1 MKILLHVPVEQYGFV
16 SAEFDEVNT
25 ETIANTYR
33 DIAEAFKPTEG
44 ITSKEMDLIIECMA
58 LGKTVTNG
66 TELWSKAT
74 QAQKDQ
80 INCLKRALSRI
91 KAKHSKKKDEED
103 ETWEGAGPGKGENG
117 DYSGMD

>member
-1 MKILLHVPVEQYGFV
+1 MTITTNMKIVLHVPVEQYGFV

-25 ETIANTYR
+25 ETIANNYR
-33 DIAEAFKPTEG
+33 DIAKAFKPTEG

-66 TELWSKAT
+66 TELWARAT

-80 INCLKRALSRI
+80 INCLKRALKRI
-91 KAKHSKKKDEED
+91 EAKQK
-103 ETWEGAGPGKGENG
+103 
-117 DYSGMD
+117 